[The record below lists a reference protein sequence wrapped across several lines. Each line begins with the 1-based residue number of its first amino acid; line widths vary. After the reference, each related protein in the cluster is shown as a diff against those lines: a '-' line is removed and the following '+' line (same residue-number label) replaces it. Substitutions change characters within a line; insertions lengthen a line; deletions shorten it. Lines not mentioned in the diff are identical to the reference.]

1 MNYNLDVCY
10 HQQADHHH
18 EPRPIIAITGNY
30 GERGC
35 ELAPGYYES
44 VLAAGGVP
52 LVIPPST
59 RVDGLVAL
67 LDRVDGILFSGGA
80 DLNPLWVG
88 EEPIPQLGGVNP
100 VRDEQ
105 ELLLVRLAADRQI
118 PMLGI
123 CRGMQVMAAA
133 LGGRVYQ
140 DTASQRPTDAP
151 LLLKH
156 SQQAPRD
163 EATHHIYIEEG
174 TTLHRLFGTR
184 LAVNSFHHQA
194 VAEVGAGL
202 RVSARAADGEIEA
215 FESAE
220 RRSIMG
226 VQWHPECMPLD
237 SMRPLFAHLV
247 DEARAFQRARSFHDR
262 HLSLDS
268 HCDTPMFFHRD
279 IDFNRRDP
287 LILVDS
293 RKMRE
298 GRLDAS
304 IMVAY
309 LAQQERTPEAH
320 QAATARANA
329 LLDQLEAMVERCPQ
343 ARMAHTADELYRNK
357 AEGWL
362 SIMPG
367 IENAYAFGTDL
378 SLVGHFR
385 RRGVVYATLCHNGNN
400 EICDS
405 ARPNPRDLETFAST
419 KGAEH
424 GGLSDFGREV
434 VREMNRLG
442 MVVDLSHAAESS
454 FYDALNVSAVPI
466 VCSHSSAYALCPHP
480 RNLTDEQLR
489 ALAAKG
495 GVAQCTFY
503 KGFLRTDADEASI
516 DDAVA
521 HLLYM
526 VKVAGVDHV
535 GIGTDFDG
543 DGGVPGLADASQLIL
558 LTRRLQAEG
567 FSDEDL
573 AKIWG
578 GNFLR
583 VVQQAQAHAAAL
595 QS

>member
-1 MNYNLDVCY
+1 MNYNLDACY
-10 HQQADHHH
+10 RQQADHHH
-18 EPRPIIAITGNY
+18 VPRPIIAITGNH

-35 ELAPGYYES
+35 ELASGYYES

-67 LDRVDGILFSGGA
+67 LDRVDAILFSGGA

-140 DTASQRPTDAP
+140 DTATQRPTDAP

-163 EATHHIYIEEG
+163 EATHHVYIEEG
-174 TTLHRLFGTR
+174 STLHRLFGTR

-202 RVSARAADGEIEA
+202 RVVARSADGEIEA
-215 FESAE
+215 FESTE
-220 RRSIMG
+220 GRSIMG
-226 VQWHPECMPLD
+226 VQWHPECMPQA
-237 SMRPLFAHLV
+237 SMHPLFAHLV
-247 DEARAFQRARSFHDR
+247 DEARAFQRARAFHDR
-262 HLSLDS
+262 YLSLDS

-320 QAATARANA
+320 HAATLRANA
-329 LLDQLEAMVERCPQ
+329 LLDQLEAMVARCPQ
-343 ARMAHTADELYRNK
+343 ARIAYTPAELYRNK
-357 AEGWL
+357 AEGLL

-367 IENAYAFGTDL
+367 IENAYAFGTEL
-378 SLVGHFR
+378 ALVSHFR

-405 ARPNPRDLETFAST
+405 ARPNQRDLETFANT

-434 VREMNRLG
+434 VREMNRVG

-454 FYDALNVSAVPI
+454 FYDALNASSVPI
-466 VCSHSSAYALCPHP
+466 VCSHSSAHALCPHP

-503 KGFLRTDADEASI
+503 KGFLRNDADEASI

-521 HLLYM
+521 HLLHM
-526 VKVAGVDHV
+526 VRVAGVDHV

-583 VVQQAQAHAAAL
+583 VVQQAQDHAAAL